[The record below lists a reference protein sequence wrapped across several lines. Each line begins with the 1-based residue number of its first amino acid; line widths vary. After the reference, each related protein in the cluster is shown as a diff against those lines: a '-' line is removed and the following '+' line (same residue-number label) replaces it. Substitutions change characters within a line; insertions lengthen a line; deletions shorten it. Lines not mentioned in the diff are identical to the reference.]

1 MSFFIQYDPTE
12 VGVPTTTAT
21 NYSRKGEILR
31 GGGRGMAKEMSEVT
45 GITIYLLVD
54 KLVVIEMRRPRNET
68 TIITSKYPTGHVG
81 LIQLGCLK
89 KVIISSTGNQST
101 QYNKSMDTIP
111 QCTLPVVQTGA
122 QDKIQSHKI
131 TKYLW

>member
-1 MSFFIQYDPTE
+1 MMNMSFFIQYDPTE

-111 QCTLPVVQTGA
+111 QCN
-122 QDKIQSHKI
+122 SR
-131 TKYLW
+131 